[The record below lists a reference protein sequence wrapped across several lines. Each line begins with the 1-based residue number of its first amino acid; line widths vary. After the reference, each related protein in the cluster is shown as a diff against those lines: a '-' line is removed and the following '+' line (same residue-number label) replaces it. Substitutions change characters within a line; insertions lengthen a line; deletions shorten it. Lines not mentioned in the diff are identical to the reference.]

1 MEAKV
6 DEITAL
12 RYIGLLNHLKN
23 EVNGSEFMERHRQSE
38 KDFTRQRWLTF
49 LTVVLFLLNMIKRAI
64 QDELDEFF
72 KLIQSEPVA
81 QRVVSKSA
89 FSQARQKLKYTAFV
103 ELNQAQV
110 SYFYQH
116 FEPQNWYG
124 LRLLAMDGSMAD
136 LPNTAAIC
144 DHFGVWRPAAGGEC
158 PKARVS
164 QLFDVLNQVTVE
176 ALIGPKAQGERAL
189 AGQHCQQLGPTD
201 LVLLDRGY
209 PAFWLFRAIVAQG
222 AHFCARMSLTEW
234 HVVRQFVASGQKEQI
249 VWLQPGYAARRA
261 CQARHLSSEPLQ
273 VRLVRL
279 DLDNGEII
287 VLLTSL
293 LDRNTFPYPDFT
305 DLSLH
310 RWPIETDYRHLKTRL
325 EVENWTGLTVSA
337 IYQDF
342 HATVFTKNLTAILA
356 QPAQQQVIQ
365 SSSTK
370 KYRYQINRANLFSK
384 MKDTIL
390 LLFCSANPL
399 PLLQRLWQQMT
410 RTLEPIRP
418 NRSFPR
424 HKRVKRKRFPMS
436 YKPLR

>member
-1 MEAKV
+1 M
-6 DEITAL
+6 DEITVF
-12 RYIGLLNHLKN
+12 RYTGLLNHLKSV
-23 EVNGSEFMERHRQSE
+23 VNSPEFMERHRQSE

-49 LTVVLFLLNMIKRAI
+49 LRVVLFLLNMIKRAI

-72 KLIQSEPVA
+72 KLIQSGQVA
-81 QRVVSKSA
+81 QRVVTKSA

-116 FEPQNWYG
+116 FEPQDWHG
-124 LRLLAMDGSMAD
+124 LRLLAIDGSMAD

-144 DHFGVWRPAAGGEC
+144 DHFGVWRPAAGGAC

-164 QLFDVLNQVTVE
+164 QLFDVLNKVTVE
-176 ALIGPKAQGERAL
+176 ALIAPKDQGERTL
-189 AGQHCQQLGPTD
+189 AAQHCQQLGPTD

-209 PAFWLFRAIVAQG
+209 PAFWLFRAVVAQK

-234 HVVRQFVASGQKEQI
+234 QVVRQFVASGQKEQI
-249 VWLQPGYAARRA
+249 VWLKPGYQARKA
-261 CQARHLSSEPLQ
+261 CQAHHLPTEPLQ

-279 DLDNGEII
+279 DLNNGEVI
-287 VLLTSL
+287 VLATSL
-293 LDRNTFPYPDFT
+293 LDLSTFPYPDFT

-342 HATVFTKNLTAILA
+342 HATVFTKNLTALLTH
-356 QPAQQQVIQ
+356 PAQQVVIQ
-365 SSSTK
+365 NSSAK
-370 KYRYQINRANLFSK
+370 QHLYQINLANLFSK

-390 LLFCSANPL
+390 LLFFSANPL
-399 PLLQRLWQQMT
+399 PLLHLLWQQMT

>member
-1 MEAKV
+1 M
-6 DEITAL
+6 DEITVL
-12 RYIGLLNHLKN
+12 RYTGLLNHLKSVIN
-23 EVNGSEFMERHRQSE
+23 RPEFVERHRQSE

-49 LTVVLFLLNMIKRAI
+49 LTVVFFLLNMIKRAI

-72 KLIQSEPVA
+72 KLIQSGQVA
-81 QRVVSKSA
+81 QRVVTKSA

-103 ELNQAQV
+103 ELNAAQV

-116 FEPQNWYG
+116 FEPQSWHG

-136 LPNTAAIC
+136 LPNTVTIC

-164 QLFDVLNQVTVE
+164 QLFDVLNKVTIE
-176 ALIGPKAQGERAL
+176 ALIAPKAQGERTL
-189 AGQHCQQLGPTD
+189 AGQHCQHLDPTD

-234 HVVRQFVASGQKEQI
+234 QVVRHFVASGQKEQI
-249 VWLQPGYAARRA
+249 VWLRPGYQARKA
-261 CQARHLSSEPLQ
+261 CQARHLPIEPLQ
-273 VRLVRL
+273 LRLVRV
-279 DLDNGEII
+279 DLDNGEVI
-287 VLLTSL
+287 VLATSL
-293 LDRNTFPYPDFT
+293 LNLMAFPYPCFT

-342 HATVFTKNLTAILA
+342 HATVFTKNLTAILT
-356 QPAQQQVIQ
+356 QPAQQVLIQ
-365 SSSTK
+365 HNSTK
-370 KYRYQINRANLFSK
+370 QYQYQVNMANLFSK
-384 MKDTIL
+384 MKDTVL
-390 LLFCSANPL
+390 LLFYSANPL
-399 PLLQRLWQQMT
+399 PLLHLLWQQMT

-424 HKRVKRKRFPMS
+424 HKRVKPKRFPMS

>member
-1 MEAKV
+1 MEAKL

-12 RYIGLLNHLKN
+12 RYTGLLNHLKS
-23 EVNGSEFMERHRQSE
+23 VINGSEFMGRHRQSE

-72 KLIQSEPVA
+72 KLIQSGQVA

-89 FSQARQKLKYTAFV
+89 FSQARQKLKYTAFID
-103 ELNQAQV
+103 LNTAQV

-116 FEPQNWYG
+116 FEPQSWHG
-124 LRLLAMDGSMAD
+124 LRLLAMDGSLAD
-136 LPNTAAIC
+136 LPNRTAIC

-164 QLFDVLNQVTVE
+164 QLFDVLNKVTVA
-176 ALIGPKAQGERAL
+176 ALIAPKEQGERTL
-189 AGQHCQQLGPTD
+189 AGQHCQHLGPAD
-201 LVLLDRGY
+201 LVLLDHGY

-222 AHFCARMSLTEW
+222 ANFCARMSLTEW
-234 HVVRQFVASGQKEQI
+234 QVVGHFVASGQKEQI
-249 VWLQPGYAARRA
+249 VWLRPAYQARKA
-261 CQARHLSSEPLQ
+261 CQAHHLPIEPLQ
-273 VRLVRL
+273 VRLVRV
-279 DLDNGEII
+279 DLDNGEIV
-287 VLLTSL
+287 VLATSFL
-293 LDRNTFPYPDFT
+293 NLMTFPYPCFT
-305 DLSLH
+305 DLSLY

-342 HATVFTKNLTAILA
+342 HATVFTKNLTAILT
-356 QPAQQQVIQ
+356 QPAQQALIQNSSAKQYQYQV
-365 SSSTK
+365 
-370 KYRYQINRANLFSK
+370 NMANLFSK

-390 LLFCSANPL
+390 LLFYSANPL
-399 PLLQRLWQQMT
+399 PLLHLLWQQMT

-424 HKRVKRKRFPMS
+424 HKRVKPKRFPMS